1 MDTKAICVIRK
12 KITVIIRLVCTAG
25 VRAQKQATFVSVI
38 KGLQV
43 RVASIKSGYSTALEV
58 KLVITV
64 TIHNLY
70 L

>member
-1 MDTKAICVIRK
+1 MDMKAIGVIRNE
-12 KITVIIRLVCTAG
+12 ITVIIRLVCTAG
-25 VRAQKQATFVSVI
+25 ARTQEHTTIVSVI
-38 KGLQV
+38 KDLQV

-64 TIHNLY
+64 TIYNLY

>member
-25 VRAQKQATFVSVI
+25 VRAQKQATSVSVI

>member
-12 KITVIIRLVCTAG
+12 EITVIIRLVCTAG
-25 VRAQKQATFVSVI
+25 ARTQEQATIVSVI
-38 KGLQV
+38 KDLQV

-64 TIHNLY
+64 TIYNIY

>member
-1 MDTKAICVIRK
+1 MDMKAIGVIRNE
-12 KITVIIRLVCTAG
+12 ITVIIRLVCTAG
-25 VRAQKQATFVSVI
+25 ARTQEQATIVSVI
-38 KGLQV
+38 KDLQV
-43 RVASIKSGYSTALEV
+43 RVASIKSEYSTALEV